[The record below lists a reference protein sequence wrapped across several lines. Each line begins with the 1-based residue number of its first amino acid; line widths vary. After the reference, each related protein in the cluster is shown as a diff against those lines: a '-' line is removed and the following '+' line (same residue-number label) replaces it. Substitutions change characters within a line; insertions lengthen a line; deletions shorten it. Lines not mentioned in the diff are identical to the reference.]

1 MKLNLI
7 IAGLAL
13 TLATSSASALTLDD
27 AKAAI
32 KAANKSGSGW
42 TTTKSLMKK
51 AEKALKKNDSAKA
64 EKYLKEIMLHTSM
77 SLKQAET
84 AKTAG
89 PNF

>member
-1 MKLNLI
+1 MKLHLL

-13 TLATSSASALTLDD
+13 TLATSSASAVTLDE

-32 KAANKSGSGW
+32 KAAKKSGYPW
-42 TTTKSLMKK
+42 TTTGSLMKK
-51 AEKALKKNDSAKA
+51 AEKALKKNDADKA
-64 EKYLKEIMLHTSM
+64 QKYLEKIMLHTSM
-77 SLKQAET
+77 SMKQAEI

>member
-13 TLATSSASALTLDD
+13 TLATSSASAVTLDE

-32 KAANKSGSGW
+32 KAAKQSGYPW
-42 TTTKSLMKK
+42 TTTGSLIKK
-51 AEKALKKNDSAKA
+51 AEKALKKSDTEKA
-64 EKYLKEIMLHTSM
+64 EKYLKQIMMHTSM
-77 SLKQAET
+77 SLKQAEL
-84 AKTAG
+84 AKKAG